1 MTQSSCCF
9 ADKSATN
16 KNYYYYYNNEAAIGT
31 LCGTCQKLGN
41 YFAFTVH
48 TTTPLSQKNKFKIK
62 ACMESELAKWIVNSG
77 QSTLHTKH
85 NMKHSGL
92 AKMYLMAKEELWRL

>member
-1 MTQSSCCF
+1 MTQSSWF
-9 ADKSATN
+9 ADKSAHN
-16 KNYYYYYNNEAAIGT
+16 KNYYYNNEAAAIGT
-31 LCGTCQKLGN
+31 LCGKCQKLGN
-41 YFAFTVH
+41 YFAFIAH
-48 TTTPLSQKNKFKIK
+48 TLTPLSQKNKLKIK

-85 NMKHSGL
+85 NSGL

>member
-1 MTQSSCCF
+1 
-9 ADKSATN
+9 
-16 KNYYYYYNNEAAIGT
+16 
-31 LCGTCQKLGN
+31 
-41 YFAFTVH
+41 
-48 TTTPLSQKNKFKIK
+48 
-62 ACMESELAKWIVNSG
+62 MESELAKWIVNSG